1 LSEKYFEETE
11 KCFLSNYLWTVSVLE
26 GTAYRKLEYIMH
38 RSSVPIYEVLSAPK
52 PLDRPF

>member
-1 LSEKYFEETE
+1 MF
-11 KCFLSNYLWTVSVLE
+11 FFFSNNLGTLSVLE
-26 GTAYRKLEYIMH
+26 GTADRKLECIMH